1 MPYTARRQPVHSP
14 VHATA
19 QRLSLPK
26 SILLRSPPTHP
37 CIVPSRY
44 DVMLASG
51 ATTWHVWLYFLLAVA
66 IGGFFIINLF
76 LGVVFDEV
84 RPLTPYH
91 L

>member
-1 MPYTARRQPVHSP
+1 
-14 VHATA
+14 
-19 QRLSLPK
+19 
-26 SILLRSPPTHP
+26 
-37 CIVPSRY
+37 
-44 DVMLASG
+44 MLASG